1 MEDSVESSQSLKLD
15 DSLGTAHESEIL
27 ESDDLSDYDDDI
39 TVPKR
44 SEVEEIPLLSLEEV
58 SFLRKSH

>member
-1 MEDSVESSQSLKLD
+1 MEDSVDSSQSLMLD
-15 DSLGTAHESEIL
+15 DSQETAHESEIL

-44 SEVEEIPLLSLEEV
+44 SEVEEIPLLSLERV

>member
-15 DSLGTAHESEIL
+15 DSLETAHESEIL

-44 SEVEEIPLLSLEEV
+44 SEVEEIPLL
-58 SFLRKSH
+58 